1 MSFRVFE
8 PSYDFID
15 ERLNVFLGD
24 RLSSVIAQVD
34 GPLRV
39 ALLFYVVLYGIAILR
54 GAIAEPVMDFAVR
67 SIKLALLYALATT
80 PAYSTFVTE
89 PLFTSMPNALTRA
102 VSGSETPSVG
112 AAFDQFFAYS
122 AWLGEDISRDASAFN
137 PAPYIVAAAVFIIGA
152 LAAALGFGVVLIAKL
167 ALALLV
173 TLGPIFIACAL
184 FDATRRYFF
193 GWLSQAVNYLVL
205 FALIIVIFQLVLSLV
220 RDQWGTIQGSD
231 PMIGGLIFIALC
243 LLGAIFFLQTPAI
256 AAGVAGGA
264 SAGLADFANAA
275 ALGSG
280 VIAVPPIPTAR
291 SSCPH
296 SPRQQQRQPRPIFP
310 RVAAH
315 ERRSLGRTEALLR
328 RREALG
334 SGSARRRPPI
344 PTTGLG
350 GGRRGRRAGDRGDC
364 GRDLPD
370 PAEDQ

>member
-15 ERLNVFLGD
+15 ESLNVFLGD

-34 GPLRV
+34 APLRV
-39 ALLFYVVLYGIAILR
+39 ALLLYVVLYGFAILR
-54 GAIAEPVMDFAVR
+54 GAITEPVRDFAVR

-80 PAYSTFVTE
+80 TAYSTFVTE
-89 PLFTSMPNALTRA
+89 SLFTDLPNALTRA

-112 AAFDQFFAYS
+112 AAFDQFFAYA

-137 PAPYIVAAAVFIIGA
+137 PAPYIVAAGVFIIGA
-152 LAAALGFGVVLIAKL
+152 LAAALGFGVVLVAKL

-220 RDQWGTIQGSD
+220 RDQWGSIQGAD

-256 AAGVAGGA
+256 AAGIAGGA

-275 ALGSG
+275 ALGSSSSG
-280 VIAVPPIPTAR
+280 RAR
-291 SSCPH
+291 GPQEAS
-296 SPRQQQRQPRPIFP
+296 RQPP
-310 RVAAH
+310 R
-315 ERRSLGRTEALLR
+315 
-328 RREALG
+328 
-334 SGSARRRPPI
+334 
-344 PTTGLG
+344 G
-350 GGRRGRRAGDRGDC
+350 GGTIRPNGA
-364 GRDLPD
+364 
-370 PAEDQ
+370 